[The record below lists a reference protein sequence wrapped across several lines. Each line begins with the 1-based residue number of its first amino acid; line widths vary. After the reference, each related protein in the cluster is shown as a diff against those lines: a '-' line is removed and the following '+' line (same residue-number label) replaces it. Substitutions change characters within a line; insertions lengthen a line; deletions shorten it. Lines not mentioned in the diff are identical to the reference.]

1 MSYGNL
7 LTICVS
13 VIMGLL
19 GVATIFVSG
28 WIKTSNLAE
37 LKKYAQDE
45 IECLRKDINQLWE
58 KVSKV
63 EVLSSKIETVEK
75 GIDRIEKLLLERK

>member
-1 MSYGNL
+1 
-7 LTICVS
+7 
-13 VIMGLL
+13 MGLL

-28 WIKTSNLAE
+28 WIKSSNLAE

-45 IECLRKDINQLWE
+45 IECLRKDINQLWD

-75 GIDRIEKLLLERK
+75 GIDRIEKLLLERR

>member
-1 MSYGNL
+1 MNYGNL

-28 WIKTSNLAE
+28 WIKASNLAE

>member
-1 MSYGNL
+1 VSYGNL